1 MCLFETEDAE
11 EVFARQ
17 DMIHSQC
24 HTFYAR
30 NDCSQFEQL
39 AKT

>member
-11 EVFARQ
+11 EVFTRQ
-17 DMIHSQC
+17 DMILSQC
-24 HTFYAR
+24 HTFDAR
-30 NDCSQFEQL
+30 HDCSQFEQL